1 MATTKIPTMLR
12 LPEDL
17 HLKTKKIAQIEHR
30 SVNAEI
36 EFILEKYISNYESE
50 NGTLSINTDELYQ

>member
-17 HLKTKKIAQIEHR
+17 HLKTKQLAQIEHR

-50 NGTLSINTDELYQ
+50 NGTLPINTDELYQ

>member
-17 HLKTKKIAQIEHR
+17 HLKTKEIAQIECR

-36 EFILEKYISNYESE
+36 EYILAKYISNYESE
-50 NGTLSINTDELYQ
+50 NGSLPINTDELYE

>member
-1 MATTKIPTMLR
+1 MLR

-17 HLKTKKIAQIEHR
+17 HLKTKQLAQIEHR